1 MRTTIHNFLHW
12 LADPQSFFAY
22 GILAAITILALWGLV
37 HFIDV
42 VFGVS
47 KHWHEKH
54 KHRH

>member
-1 MRTTIHNFLHW
+1 MRTTIHNFLHG